1 MTLSLISSMYRM
13 YLELLWKVTVV
24 YNRMPLRANRT
35 TVRFLNKASNKSLL
49 LIPLVQ
55 NHTAM
60 MNLSPLPISQ
70 AQLYQILQFEMNQE
84 KLKDKEPMATVNHSY
99 SLKVDT

>member
-49 LIPLVQ
+49 LIPVASGAESHS
-55 NHTAM
+55 NDEPVTATH
-60 MNLSPLPISQ
+60 LSGTIVPNTPI
-70 AQLYQILQFEMNQE
+70 
-84 KLKDKEPMATVNHSY
+84 
-99 SLKVDT
+99 